1 MEFLNSILNYGLATV
16 SYIGAVADGAGNLAF
31 FDKILNFA
39 STAVTCFGAAIGI
52 SGIINM
58 GEGKSQQ
65 NAGKQDEGMS
75 KIVGGGIIMALGL
88 FLVPQLAE
96 MLSSLG

>member
-1 MEFLNSILNYGLATV
+1 MEFFESIL
-16 SYIGAVADGAGNLAF
+16 D
-31 FDKILNFA
+31 FA
-39 STAVTCFGAAIGI
+39 STAVTCFGAAVAIT
-52 SGIINM
+52 GIINI

-75 KIVGGGIIMALGL
+75 KIVGGGIIMALGI
-88 FLVPQLAE
+88 FLVPQLAN